1 MNNQQLLIMVGVGI
15 VAGWLASFVVGGLR
29 WGLLGYLIAG
39 VLGSFVG
46 GFVLSKAG
54 VRIGVGN
61 PLVDNVITST
71 IGAIIVIVVARVLS

>member
-1 MNNQQLLIMVGVGI
+1 MNSQQLIVMAVIGV
-15 VAGWLASFVVGGLR
+15 VAGWLASFIVGGLK

-46 GFVLSKAG
+46 GVLLDKLG

-61 PLVDNVITST
+61 PIVDNVITST
-71 IGAIIVIVVARVLS
+71 IGAIIVIIIARVLG